1 MAQFNST
8 WAISGRR
15 SAISVDT
22 FHALSIQA
30 PGLLLGTLLFYLF
43 YKYTTRIYF
52 HPLSGIPGPRLA
64 AATHLYEAYYNI
76 LRQGLSKRAVQL
88 HKAYNSPVIRLG
100 TNRVHVGDPS
110 YYHTIYN
117 SGTDYHKD
125 PGVYKL
131 LGIDGSILTI
141 TDPEEHKQ
149 YRSIVGSLFSR
160 KTADDLAPMMA
171 ALLNRSTESM
181 ARQGREGKPSVIQ
194 RIYRSVAA
202 DMVSYLLFNRPLGL
216 IDSPQEADH
225 YHSFMLS
232 IDRFTAITWPRFYYP
247 ILNWVIDSF
256 PAFVVERLQPGLR
269 NLQELFKGWLDESI
283 AAHDAGKPVESRSTY
298 FDLMIEAKRKTGE
311 PLRPDQLFDDILNY
325 LVAGMEATS
334 YVLSFG
340 TYFLLNSPEAKAK
353 LEAEL
358 LEASP
363 FIREKFDHRRIMA
376 LPYLTAVVKE
386 CLRLSNT
393 VPGFLPRVVPKGGV
407 DIGGYHIPG
416 GTQISMIHPVVELN
430 EEIFPNP
437 HEFIPERWLG
447 DNGQDLEKWAIAFSK
462 GRRQC
467 IGKNL
472 AYMMLYASI
481 AVVFSRLEMELYETT
496 AADMEII
503 DQFAPIIQG
512 VVKVKITKDRWRE

>member
-1 MAQFNST
+1 MAQSNT
-8 WAISGRR
+8 IWPISGHRT
-15 SAISVDT
+15 ISVDT
-22 FHALSIQA
+22 FQTLSNRA
-30 PGLLLGTLLFYLF
+30 PGLLLGALLFYLF
-43 YKYTTRIYF
+43 YKYTRRIYF

-76 LRQGLSKRAVQL
+76 LRQGLSKRAIQL
-88 HKAYNSPVIRLG
+88 HRTYNSPVIRIG

-117 SGTDYHKD
+117 SGTDYCKD

-160 KTADDLAPMMA
+160 KTADELAPMMA
-171 ALLNRSTESM
+171 ALLNKSAESM
-181 ARQGREGKPSVIQ
+181 AHQGRDGNPSVIQ
-194 RIYRSVAA
+194 RVYRSVAA

-216 IDSPQEADH
+216 IDSPQDADH

-256 PAFVVERLQPGLR
+256 PTFVVERLQPGLR
-269 NLQELFKGWLDESI
+269 NLQELFKQWLDECI
-283 AAHDAGKPVESRSTY
+283 VAHDAGKPVESRSTY

-311 PLRPDQLFDDILNY
+311 PLRPDLLFDDILNY

-340 TYFLLNSPEAKAK
+340 TYFLLNKPDAKAK

-358 LEASP
+358 REASP
-363 FIREKFDHRRIMA
+363 FIREEFDHRRIMA

-393 VPGFLPRVVPKGGV
+393 VPGFLPRIVPKGGV

-447 DNGQDLEKWAIAFSK
+447 DNGHDLEKWGIAFSK

-472 AYMMLYASI
+472 AYMMLYTSL
-481 AVVFSRLEMELYETT
+481 AVFFSRLEMELYETT
-496 AADMEII
+496 AVDMEII

>member
-1 MAQFNST
+1 M
-8 WAISGRR
+8 WEIP
-15 SAISVDT
+15 V
-22 FHALSIQA
+22 
-30 PGLLLGTLLFYLF
+30 
-43 YKYTTRIYF
+43 TTIRI
-52 HPLSGIPGPRLA
+52 H
-64 AATHLYEAYYNI
+64 
-76 LRQGLSKRAVQL
+76 
-88 HKAYNSPVIRLG
+88 
-100 TNRVHVGDPS
+100 
-110 YYHTIYN
+110 
-117 SGTDYHKD
+117 YHKD

-149 YRSIVGSLFSR
+149 YRSIVGSLFS
-160 KTADDLAPMMA
+160 KKPADDLAPTMA
-171 ALLNRSTESM
+171 ALLNRSAESM

-194 RIYRSVAA
+194 RTYRSIVA
-202 DMVSYLLFNRPLGL
+202 DMVSYLLFKRPLGL
-216 IDSPQEADH
+216 IDSQHDADH

-269 NLQELFKGWLDESI
+269 NLQELFNGWLNETV
-283 AAHDAGKPVESRSTY
+283 AAHDAGKTVEGRKTY
-298 FDLMIEAKRKTGE
+298 FDLMTDAKRKTGE

-334 YVLSFG
+334 YVLSFA
-340 TYFLLNSPEAKAK
+340 TYFLLNNPEAKAK

-358 LEASP
+358 LDASP
-363 FIREKFDHRRIMA
+363 FIRDEFDHRKIMA

-393 VPGFLPRVVPKGGV
+393 VPGFLPRVVPDTGV

-416 GTQISMIHPVVELN
+416 GTQISMIHPIVELH

-437 HEFIPERWLG
+437 HKFIPERWLG
-447 DNGQDLEKWAIAFSK
+447 NNSSSLEKWAIAFSR

-467 IGKNL
+467 IGMNL

-481 AVVFSRLEMELYETT
+481 AVFFSRLEMELHETT

-503 DQFAPIIQG
+503 DQFAPITQG
-512 VVKVKITKDRWRE
+512 VVKVKIITDRWQE